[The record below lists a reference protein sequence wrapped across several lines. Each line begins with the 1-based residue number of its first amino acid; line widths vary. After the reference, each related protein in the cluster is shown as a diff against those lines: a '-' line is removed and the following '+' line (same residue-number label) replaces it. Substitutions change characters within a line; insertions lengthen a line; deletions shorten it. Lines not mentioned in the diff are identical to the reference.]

1 MITYL
6 GIDSGSTTTKLVLVS
21 ADGEPLASRL
31 VDTGAE
37 CEATANR
44 LWKEICTEI
53 PDAADGLRGSVATG
67 YGRRRVTMADRP
79 VTEIT
84 CHAVGVRHLVPEARF
99 IIDIGG
105 QDSKAIRLDAA
116 GRVEDFA
123 MNDKCAAGTGRFLE
137 VIAARF
143 QLDVDELATAAA
155 DAEPIEINSTCAIF
169 AETEVISL
177 LSDGHRRE
185 SIIAGVHQA
194 LARRVATLGQHL
206 GFDGPVAFSGGVALN
221 AAMVRHLAAALG
233 VPVTACRQ
241 PQLTAALGAALLARE
256 ASA

>member
-21 ADGEPLASRL
+21 ADGAVLASRL
-31 VDTGAE
+31 ADTGAD
-37 CEATANR
+37 CEATAKW
-44 LWKEICTEI
+44 LWEAIGAES
-53 PDAADGLRGSVATG
+53 PDAVGGLRGSVATG

-84 CHAVGVRHLVPEARF
+84 CHAAGVRHLVPEARF
-99 IIDIGG
+99 IFDIGG
-105 QDSKAIRLDAA
+105 QDSKAIRLDAG

-143 QLDVDELATAAA
+143 QLGVDDLATAAA
-155 DAEPIEINSTCAIF
+155 DAEPIEISSTCAIF
-169 AETEVISL
+169 AETEVIGL
-177 LSDGHRRE
+177 LGDGHRRE
-185 SIIAGVHQA
+185 SILAGVHQA

-221 AAMVRHLAAALG
+221 AAMRRHLEAALG
-233 VPVTACRQ
+233 LPVTACRQ
-241 PQLTAALGAALLARE
+241 AQLTAALGAALLARE
-256 ASA
+256 SSA